1 MNVGTRYP
9 EGRIGRP
16 REIGGRHVRKEE
28 ERLRKGGPEGLRKA
42 HEARAGHGPEDAGAQ
57 GVVQGDREGAGQ
69 VALDGERRGWIGNTY
84 LDDSGRDSPA
94 SLNSTGD
101 M

>member
-1 MNVGTRYP
+1 MN
-9 EGRIGRP
+9 
-16 REIGGRHVRKEE
+16 EIR
-28 ERLRKGGPEGLRKA
+28 RLRKKAGLSQFKLAVKA
-42 HEARAGHGPEDAGAQ
+42 
-57 GVVQGDREGAGQ
+57 GVTETTVRNW
-69 VALDGERRGWIGNTY
+69 ERRGWIGNIY